1 MYFLFF
7 SFFLRLWN
15 MSFITSRG
23 SSSRV
28 LHYQSKIHTER
39 CCEFQEIKQSMVG
52 CGSGWFLSGCLWVSP
67 TSHLAVGG
75 TNASNGVLLG
85 WRGVA
90 ERLVCHCN
98 NIPSADLSLPCGCKT
113 SRTCSPT
120 LSPAHSYAF
129 SQWASWKQNKS
140 GGGVGG
146 PYLLFPDVLEPPA
159 PPSILSAISDVSNFS
174 EPSPFSDLSFSDLSS
189 PSTSSDLSDL
199 ASASPSDLSFLSERS
214 GSMDEVPGL
223 SHLAMDSCSA
233 MQVVMFE
240 VQALRSS

>member
-1 MYFLFF
+1 MTQTSHVMGLHVYMICIQMCQVSKVHNCLENGKIIRVHICNGFSIPFFSLLNTEKKLKKYIASKMYFLFF
-7 SFFLRLWN
+7 LLFLRLWN

-52 CGSGWFLSGCLWVSP
+52 RGSGWFLSGCLWVSP

-90 ERLVCHCN
+90 ERLVCHSY

-129 SQWASWKQNKS
+129 SQWASWKQNKR
-140 GGGVGG
+140 GGRGRRS
-146 PYLLFPDVLEPPA
+146 LFALSWRAGAPCPA
-159 PPSILSAISDVSNFS
+159 LYFICNFWC
-174 EPSPFSDLSFSDLSS
+174 
-189 PSTSSDLSDL
+189 
-199 ASASPSDLSFLSERS
+199 
-214 GSMDEVPGL
+214 V
-223 SHLAMDSCSA
+223 
-233 MQVVMFE
+233 
-240 VQALRSS
+240 